1 MSALNPEK
9 LSPQTSS
16 LKDLHSKHLPPPP
29 KASQIALPE
38 TKFASPPPSFL
49 VREAV
54 PRLPSREGN
63 LGRPSQFALLGGQSG
78 TKSSQFALLEGNLG
92 HFWPGRADWDA
103 FGERPSLPSF
113 TTLSV
118 SLIVCLFLCLST
130 KNN

>member
-9 LSPQTSS
+9 TKSTDI
-16 LKDLHSKHLPPPP
+16 KSKRPSFETPPPLRQKRP
-29 KASQIALPE
+29 RLP
-38 TKFASPPPSFL
+38 SLRPNLLPPPPSFL

-113 TTLSV
+113 TTG
-118 SLIVCLFLCLST
+118 T
-130 KNN
+130 Q